1 MRKRWR
7 VIIYE
12 REVEGIKMDVMGK
25 EKDRCQKSGT
35 NQEEKREEK
44 KNRSEVQKQQ
54 NLENML

>member
-1 MRKRWR
+1 MSKEW
-7 VIIYE
+7 
-12 REVEGIKMDVMGK
+12 DV
-25 EKDRCQKSGT
+25 T

>member
-1 MRKRWR
+1 MS
-7 VIIYE
+7 
-12 REVEGIKMDVMGK
+12 K
-25 EKDRCQKSGT
+25 EWDIT

>member
-7 VIIYE
+7 VVIYE

-35 NQEEKREEK
+35 
-44 KNRSEVQKQQ
+44 
-54 NLENML
+54 